1 MSRAAPRERRREPD
15 QEPAPAEATPQA
27 PPAAD
32 LLALQ
37 RTAGNHAVGTWLSR
51 APAPKLQRDH
61 RVADDADTLAE
72 LGPALK
78 DMVIDEDTV
87 SISGR
92 ARLFKQDRV
101 PVRPGIGVDIRFAGD
116 MAKDKSK
123 EDAVKKGLGSMALMM
138 FGLDAEPPRKK
149 GDEDYQTG
157 SKKPVKQRP
166 PTTDL
171 VHIMD
176 LDLTDHGGQDGHYRF
191 AAVAAKGKPDAPTEV
206 VIVIELLGPRRKAF
220 DATLDGKRKAAM
232 EQRFNGFNFAKK
244 APNSGGSVLDAPDD
258 TMAWLDDQWAKVLQ
272 ALALVPD
279 DMLASVSGIA
289 WVRGRGALGP
299 SKEAGHYQTKTGLR
313 GNDKPERTLTL
324 YDDTFKTDDTILK
337 TIVHELGHAISEK
350 PMEPQRGTAL
360 SANAD
365 YQRAARTDGGKS
377 VTEYGKKNWE
387 EHYAESYSM
396 FIAEPATLK
405 VMRPTEFA
413 WFEKQQKDAAR
424 RP

>member
-1 MSRAAPRERRREPD
+1 VPDEATANAP
-15 QEPAPAEATPQA
+15 PAPA
-27 PPAAD
+27 AD
-32 LLALQ
+32 VLALQ
-37 RTAGNHAVGTWLSR
+37 RTAGNRAVGSWLSR
-51 APAPKLQRDH
+51 APGPVLQRDH
-61 RVADDADTLAE
+61 RVPDDADALGE
-72 LGPALK
+72 VGPALK
-78 DMVIDEDTV
+78 DMTIDEDAV
-87 SISGR
+87 SFSGR
-92 ARLFKQDRV
+92 AALFKQDRL
-101 PVRPGIGVDIRFAGD
+101 PARPGIGVDIRFGGPMA
-116 MAKDKSK
+116 AKDKSK
-123 EDAVKKGLGSMALMM
+123 EDALQKGLGSMALMM
-138 FGLDAEPPRKK
+138 FGLEGERPRKK
-149 GDEDYQTG
+149 GEEDWG
-157 SKKPVKQRP
+157 KVDPGVPGKAGKQRP

-191 AAVAAKGKPDAPTEV
+191 AAVAAKGAPDKPREV
-206 VIVIELLGPRRKAF
+206 VIIIELLGARRKAF
-220 DATLDGKRKAAM
+220 DASLDGKRKAAF
-232 EQRFNGFNFAKK
+232 EKRFNGFGFVKK

-258 TMAWLDDQWAKVLQ
+258 TMPWLDDQWAKVLQ

-279 DMLASVSGIA
+279 EMLMSVSGIA

-324 YDDTFKTDDTILK
+324 FDDTFKTDDTIIK

-360 SANAD
+360 SASAD

-413 WFEKQQKDAAR
+413 WFEKQQKDAAT